1 MGHNRK
7 LIRTEG
13 SRKGEKQSEYKP
25 DSDRMKEKKGEAV
38 RIQARFG
45 QDEGEK
51 AEISPN
57 TSLVRTG

>member
-13 SRKGEKQSEYKP
+13 SREGENQSEYEP
-25 DSDRMKEKKGEAV
+25 DSDRMKQKRRKAV

-45 QDEGEK
+45 QDEAEK
-51 AEISPN
+51 AKSSPN
-57 TSLVRTG
+57 TSQVRTG